1 MRLRRLLAEG
11 AIVPEAD
18 LAAVDAEVAAEI
30 EAAVAAARAAPDPAP
45 ETLTTD
51 VYVTY
56 GAA

>member
-1 MRLRRLLAEG
+1 
-11 AIVPEAD
+11 
-18 LAAVDAEVAAEI
+18 VDAYVAAEI